1 MEKYHACTEKSTE
14 RRYLIEAAFCSE
26 GGGPFRHLPLYVSDT
41 GQRGHDPLALAGDQP
56 TFSLSKL
63 ALYLSNPAVIG
74 EFMPD
79 CPWQDV
85 SRVRSSV
92 VWPSVAQSCTEDIV
106 TQFQQSIRACVGDAS
121 TIAVALS
128 GGLDSTAVLYHASK
142 VCQDRRLI
150 AITSD
155 LQDDRGVSCAS
166 VAQHLVESLSVP
178 CELRILASTPEA
190 YRQFPEAEWNAHGP
204 RNDAMPRLNR
214 AMADIAETC
223 GAEVLLTGSG
233 ADELLGAV
241 RYLLPFLLCSKHW
254 CDATSYLHD
263 IFQGGGIRR
272 VETEVLALVA
282 SKLPVHFASQLYWA
296 TNWPELCL
304 FQAPSLLSEQFHTTV
319 EQWSRTWV
327 RDILALHTQK
337 HRSWAIADAW
347 DALFPLD
354 LLPQAG
360 LIAERDPFLHP
371 AFLRYAMALPLEE
384 RYAAGFQEAYHRR
397 KALVLRLYPQE
408 THTVLPHNKQLFSQS
423 FDTYQKQMPNAE
435 RCVKY
440 GLIREDRLNACNDTA
455 VLGMVSALEQWI
467 AGAEKVGAIADN

>member
-1 MEKYHACTEKSTE
+1 MEKYRACAEKSTE
-14 RRYLIEAAFCSE
+14 RRHLIEATFCSE
-26 GGGPFRHLPLYVSDT
+26 GGSPFGHLPLYVSDN
-41 GQRGHDPLALAGDQP
+41 GQRGHDPLALVGDQP

-63 ALYLSNPAVIG
+63 ALYLSTPAVIG

-79 CPWQDV
+79 CPWQGV

-106 TQFQQSIRACVGDAS
+106 AQFQQSIRACVGDAS

-155 LQDDRGVSCAS
+155 LQDDNGVSCAS

-178 CELRILASTPEA
+178 CELRILKSTPEA
-190 YRQFPEAEWNAHGP
+190 YRQFPEAQWNAHGP

-214 AMADIAETC
+214 AMADVAESW

-241 RYLLPFLLCSKHW
+241 RYLLPSLLCSRRW
-254 CDATSYLHD
+254 RDATSYLCD
-263 IFQGGGIRR
+263 IFRGGGVRR
-272 VETEVLALVA
+272 VETELLAIVA
-282 SKLPVHFASQLYWA
+282 SRLPAHFASQLYWA
-296 TNWPELCL
+296 TSWPELCII
-304 FQAPSLLSEQFHTTV
+304 QAPSLLSEQFHVKV
-319 EQWSRTWV
+319 EEWSRAWV
-327 RDILALHTQK
+327 RDILVLHTQK

-371 AFLRYAMALPLEE
+371 AFFPIRNGPPV
-384 RYAAGFQEAYHRR
+384 RR
-397 KALVLRLYPQE
+397 KIFSRVSGSLSPTESTCAALISSGDSYRTTTY
-408 THTVLPHNKQLFSQS
+408 KAAFFS
-423 FDTYQKQMPNAE
+423 
-435 RCVKY
+435 V
-440 GLIREDRLNACNDTA
+440 
-455 VLGMVSALEQWI
+455 V
-467 AGAEKVGAIADN
+467 